1 MDYYNILGVNKSAS
15 DSEIKKAFKAKSM
28 QYHPDRGGDAE
39 KFKEINEAYQTLK
52 DPQKRAEY
60 DNPPQRMNFNDAF
73 GGDFQDIFS
82 QMFGGA
88 GPRRQR
94 NKDILC
100 TAQIELLDVIKGKH
114 MDIQYQLPTGT
125 SQTAKVNI
133 PPGIDSNVTMRYPGL
148 GDNTFRQLP
157 RGDLLIKVVVRN
169 PRGWARD
176 GFNLLTFVE
185 VDAFDAMLG
194 TKRTI
199 RTLEDKMLQLTIP
212 AGTQPDQ
219 IFSITD
225 HGIVDQ
231 RSGRRGSIYVKVKI
245 NVPKLD
251 DNMPQDVLNYIK
263 EARDGYS
270 KVPR

>member
-1 MDYYNILGVNKSAS
+1 MDYYEILGVSKSAS
-15 DSEIKKAFKAKSM
+15 DSEIKKAFKSKSM
-28 QYHPDRGGDAE
+28 QHHPDRGGDE
-39 KFKEINEAYQTLK
+39 EEFKKINEAYSTLK

-60 DNPPQRMNFNDAF
+60 DNPTQRMNFNETF

-82 QMFGGA
+82 QMFGGM
-88 GPRRQR
+88 GQRRQR

-100 TAQIELLDVIKGKH
+100 TAQIDLVDVIKGKQ

-125 SQTAKVNI
+125 TQTAKVNI
-133 PPGIDSNVTMRYPGL
+133 PPGIDTNVTMRYQGL

-176 GFNLLTFVE
+176 GLNLLTFVE
-185 VDAFDAMLG
+185 IDAFDAMLG

-199 RTLEDKMLQLTIP
+199 KTLEDKLLQLTIP
-212 AGTQPDQ
+212 PGTQPDQ
-219 IFSITD
+219 VFSITD
-225 HGIVDQ
+225 HGIQ
-231 RSGRRGSIYVKVKI
+231 HNRTGRRGSIYVKVKI

-251 DNMPQDVLNYIK
+251 DNMPENVLNYIK
-263 EARDGYS
+263 EAKDGYS
-270 KVPR
+270 KIPR